1 MSTFVILEEGD
12 REQLIMYQ
20 SDQTDLVPESK
31 ELIVRRV
38 KHLLQVASL
47 EQVILTYQHLQIVIE
62 QT

>member
-1 MSTFVILEEGD
+1 
-12 REQLIMYQ
+12 MYQ

-62 QT
+62 QTWMN